1 MLVFFRSPR
10 SEHSWVTAA
19 GTVLD
24 SSALIVSS
32 LDIPHDDQADLC
44 IRAGYIALRHIADY
58 FGIHYDPQPKP
69 LDAISITRAEFD
81 TAWEHMT
88 ERNVPL
94 KPDRDQAWRDYAG
107 WRVNYDV
114 PLLAL
119 AELTVAPYAP
129 WTSDRGLAERVKI
142 PVFRLR

>member
-1 MLVFFRSPR
+1 MPG
-10 SEHSWVTAA
+10 TAA

-24 SSALIVSS
+24 AAALTSSTV
-32 LDIPHDDQADLC
+32 DIPRDSRADLC

-58 FGIHYDPQPKP
+58 FGIGYDPQPNAT
-69 LDAISITRAEFD
+69 DAISITRAEFD
-81 TAWEHMT
+81 AAWEHMAG
-88 ERNVPL
+88 RGVPL
-94 KPDRDQAWRDYAG
+94 KADREQAWRDYGG

-129 WTSDRGLAERVKI
+129 WVSDRGLAQRVKV
-142 PVFRLR
+142 PVLWFK